1 MFHVKHIDNSYLNIL
16 YKLALKSYDN
26 GDIPVGA
33 IVIYNYEIIGKG
45 YNNRQKNNNVCG
57 HAEINAIKMAENK
70 LGDWRL
76 NDCILISTLKP
87 CKMCAEVIN
96 TSRIS
101 EVFYLIDQN
110 DVDYDYI
117 FNKIEEKSEITDKI
131 KELMNNFFKNLR

>member
-1 MFHVKHIDNSYLNIL
+1 MFHVKHIDNCYLNIL

-33 IVIYNYEIIGKG
+33 IVIYNNKIIGKG

-131 KELMNNFFKNLR
+131 KELMNNFFRNLR